1 MHFGLLN
8 NKNCVVYLS
17 VSDDANDLAVLLHLG
32 EVLLDLFLAKLILPL
47 LGVLRESLL
56 LAGVP
61 LVGSAYRHIS
71 MSSEVHTH

>member
-1 MHFGLLN
+1 M
-8 NKNCVVYLS
+8 
-17 VSDDANDLAVLLHLG
+17 SDDANDLAVLLHLG
-32 EVLLDLFLAKLILPL
+32 KVLLDLFLAQLVLPL

-61 LVGSAYRHIS
+61 LAGSAYRHIS